1 MKKSKFDNLLN
12 RIRIAGKLCSQMC
25 CLDML
30 TDMRSLEEK
39 LCLALKEC
47 KMNSQLKRK
56 SIFGI
61 LGRMRSR
68 LYYSK
73 ANNCLDRGSGRLS

>member
-25 CLDML
+25 RLDML

-39 LCLALKEC
+39 LCLTLMEC
-47 KMNSQLKRK
+47 RMNSQSKRK

-68 LYYSK
+68 LYYSR
-73 ANNCLDRGSGRLS
+73 ANNCWGMENGRLS